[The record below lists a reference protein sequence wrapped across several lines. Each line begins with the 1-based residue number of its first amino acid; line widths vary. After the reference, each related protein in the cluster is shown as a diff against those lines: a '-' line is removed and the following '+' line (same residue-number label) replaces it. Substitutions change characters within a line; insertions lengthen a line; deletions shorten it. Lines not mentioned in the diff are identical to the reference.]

1 MTPEHKQSILPQI
14 EEFWKLDID
23 KRVAE
28 TYKDFQDFQ
37 DLTTVYIG
45 YYSVT
50 EFTEFSKKAI
60 GAVRSNFAIKI
71 I

>member
-1 MTPEHKQSILPQI
+1 MTPEHKQSILPQLD
-14 EEFWKLDID
+14 EFWKLDLD

-28 TYKDFQDFQ
+28 TYKDYQ

-50 EFTEFSKKAI
+50 EFTEFSK
-60 GAVRSNFAIKI
+60 GN
-71 I
+71 